1 MEKYIEE
8 LKAKIPKALYDN
20 ISEKLAADRCYS
32 IWQYCLDCVQEMA
45 DAWEELNGENLVWV
59 PGHYEAK
66 TSTDDTIQIGP
77 PLSYPYYHL
86 CYFDK
91 DGCFDEEFGKE
102 DRLFDFLGALFTQNI
117 LDKDNP
123 QDETV
128 RLYYHVGKF
137 NTYEITLIPDIE
149 SNLQPG
155 DSNAVTGI
163 EWNGRLYRLEAN
175 LVDLFILVKVNQK
188 SAKNDTARILFGNK
202 TFCELK
208 VVAIR

>member
-20 ISEKLAADRCYS
+20 ISEKLAADKCYS
-32 IWQYCLDCVQEMA
+32 ILQYCLDCVREMA

-66 TSTDDTIQIGP
+66 RSTDDTIQIGP

-86 CYFDK
+86 CCFDK
-91 DGCFDEEFGKE
+91 DGCYDEEFGKE
-102 DRLFDFLGALFTQNI
+102 DRLFDFLGALFAKNI

-123 QDETV
+123 QDETA
-128 RLYYHVGKF
+128 RLYYHVGKL

-155 DSNAVTGI
+155 DSSAVTSI
-163 EWNGRLYRLEAN
+163 EWNGHLYRLEAN
-175 LVDLFILVKVNQK
+175 LVDLFILAKMNQK
-188 SAKNDTARILFGNK
+188 SAKNGTMRILFGNK
-202 TFCELK
+202 IFCELK
-208 VVAIR
+208 VVATR